1 MRRII
6 IILAFVM
13 LGLVLMAPTTA
24 LSQTASQGETCPD
37 LVRSAYTT
45 TADVCENTGRNQA
58 CYGHSLLQARPQ
70 PDVTA
75 LKFDQEGDLADV
87 NQIQSL
93 RLSVMDDTTGA
104 WGITLMRLQANMP
117 DSQLGKNVTLL
128 LVGDVEINAD
138 TTEPTTTQEAF
149 VRGRANVRVRQSPSL
164 DADVITSLAPGQ
176 AVTADGRLADSSWI
190 RVRLPN
196 NGGTGWMAGAL
207 LASTSG
213 LDNLDVVTASSRYYT
228 PMQAFTF
235 KSGTNDALCAEAPDS
250 GILIK
255 TPEGIGKVTLLVNEV
270 DIQIGSTVFFQAQ
283 PGGDMA
289 IRVIEGS
296 VQVSTF
302 DTTVQVTTGNQ
313 TTVPLDENMQAAGPP
328 APPTPYSQD
337 DVRALPL
344 VLLDEMVPP
353 VPAVV
358 QPVIAPEVNPGV
370 DAVDVDGTEPGTG
383 GNGNGNGN
391 GNGVNPPPPAQEE
404 KVTLC
409 HKGHTITVAASAVP
423 AHLAHGDTLGACP

>member
-1 MRRII
+1 
-6 IILAFVM
+6 
-13 LGLVLMAPTTA
+13 
-24 LSQTASQGETCPD
+24 
-37 LVRSAYTT
+37 
-45 TADVCENTGRNQA
+45 
-58 CYGHSLLQARPQ
+58 
-70 PDVTA
+70 
-75 LKFDQEGDLADV
+75 
-87 NQIQSL
+87 
-93 RLSVMDDTTGA
+93 
-104 WGITLMRLQANMP
+104 
-117 DSQLGKNVTLL
+117 
-128 LVGDVEINAD
+128 
-138 TTEPTTTQEAF
+138 
-149 VRGRANVRVRQSPSL
+149 VRQSPSL

-196 NGGTGWMAGAL
+196 NGGTGWMAGSL